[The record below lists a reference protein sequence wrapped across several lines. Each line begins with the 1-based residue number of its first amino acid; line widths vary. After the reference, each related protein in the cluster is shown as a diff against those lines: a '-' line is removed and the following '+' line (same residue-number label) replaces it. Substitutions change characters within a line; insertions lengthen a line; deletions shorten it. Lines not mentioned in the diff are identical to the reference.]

1 MKLALAQIDMRLGDI
16 EGICG
21 RIEDQ
26 ARLAH
31 ERGARMLCVP
41 APLFMGAMP
50 GGLVGAADF
59 EHDMLTGLT
68 GVAERIQELDMIC
81 IVPAA
86 VSFEGQP
93 LLDYMM
99 LKDGRVVPART
110 SIALQRGESN
120 DARWAPP
127 VFDVDG
133 VRIAVVFDLDR
144 ELEMLP
150 TGVDLIAYFQ
160 FNAFD
165 MTDRETAAVAAVRSG
180 AYRKIASKRSV
191 WFACMAPIGAY
202 DESVYTGGSFVLDD
216 CGRVVA
222 QAPCFEES
230 LLVQEIQRGVML
242 DALEDH
248 ELPQFRS
255 EEWLWQALVLA
266 VRDNARARGA
276 SRAVV
281 ALEGDLPSSLLAALA
296 VDALGPRNVI
306 GLVLGRNRIFTPAQ
320 EEAEA
325 ARCSAVRSIAERLH
339 IRTVERDAPDAARV
353 LDRDVSAGDAERLR
367 SRALGLMLE
376 DTALE
381 LGAMALSPLS
391 KTEYALAAPA
401 LCGGYQGDYAPF
413 GDVYLSTLEFVAR
426 VRNRASA
433 VVPQELVTLNAVE
446 DCMDRVLVQ
455 ALSTLAGPVD
465 MLDRAAQL
473 LHELRIGE
481 MPGTRCPDTALDA
494 HAEQCEVAQQIE
506 QLVTRQLVGK
516 TQFEIIEIAARD
528 ADVLLVEDLFEVG
541 QLFVRNGIFHHDDR
555 IVQIAALD
563 EVHLEERFQ
572 FVQEDERP
580 ARGDLRGVVVVGKEG
595 GVLVADDLRVVV
607 DVHRGGELLVGIE
620 DDRNALVGNRV
631 DHLFGHLVVFAVGVL
646 FDEARGDD
654 LFGVFARRTVHDR
667 GFGGVDVDQRVV
679 DAERPERRHDV
690 FYRGYLHAVG
700 LDGRPARSVGHII
713 AQRRDERGSLH
724 VDATEN
730 DAVVHTGGIDRHGHL
745 DTRVQS
751 LTRKGDRAFQGLL
764 FC

>member
-31 ERGARMLCVP
+31 ERGARVLCVP
-41 APLFMGAMP
+41 APLFMGALP

-59 EHDMLTGLT
+59 EHDMLAGLT

-99 LKDGRVVPART
+99 LKDGRVVPARA
-110 SIALQRGESN
+110 SIALQRGENN

-133 VRIAVVFDLDR
+133 VRTAVIFDLAR

-165 MTDRETAAVAAVRSG
+165 MTDRETAAIAAVRSG

-191 WFACMAPIGAY
+191 WFACMAPVGAY

-248 ELPQFRS
+248 ELPEFCS
-255 EEWLWQALVLA
+255 EEWLWQALVL
-266 VRDNARARGA
+266 D
-276 SRAVV
+276 
-281 ALEGDLPSSLLAALA
+281 
-296 VDALGPRNVI
+296 
-306 GLVLGRNRIFTPAQ
+306 RNRIFTPAQ

-325 ARCSAVRSIAERLH
+325 ARCAAVRAIAERLH
-339 IRTVERDAPDAARV
+339 IRTVARDAPDAARV

-367 SRALGLMLE
+367 SRTLGLMLE

-426 VRNRASA
+426 ARNRTSA

-446 DCMDRVLVQ
+446 DCMERVLAQ
-455 ALSTLAGPVD
+455 ALSALDGPVD

-473 LHELRIGE
+473 LGGLEPGEVDGTLEAHVDRNRPFDDIPMAAGKPEACSLLLMLVRQGEAARRQLPTAPIVSARSFAERAWPYMLAWSDLGLSGKGRMTVDSLARAEVRRFADDDTSDRMRGE
-481 MPGTRCPDTALDA
+481 MM
-494 HAEQCEVAQQIE
+494 
-506 QLVTRQLVGK
+506 
-516 TQFEIIEIAARD
+516 
-528 ADVLLVEDLFEVG
+528 
-541 QLFVRNGIFHHDDR
+541 GI
-555 IVQIAALD
+555 L
-563 EVHLEERFQ
+563 
-572 FVQEDERP
+572 
-580 ARGDLRGVVVVGKEG
+580 
-595 GVLVADDLRVVV
+595 
-607 DVHRGGELLVGIE
+607 GELLGISPEQMEELRSE
-620 DDRNALVGNRV
+620 DG
-631 DHLFGHLVVFAVGVL
+631 
-646 FDEARGDD
+646 
-654 LFGVFARRTVHDR
+654 
-667 GFGGVDVDQRVV
+667 
-679 DAERPERRHDV
+679 
-690 FYRGYLHAVG
+690 
-700 LDGRPARSVGHII
+700 
-713 AQRRDERGSLH
+713 QRRLREGMKKFEGEVQDAIDKMMGGQGGPQGGPQGTPIPQPP
-724 VDATEN
+724 VDPRQFPFFSQN
-730 DAVVHTGGIDRHGHL
+730 
-745 DTRVQS
+745 
-751 LTRKGDRAFQGLL
+751 
-764 FC
+764 

>member
-31 ERGARMLCVP
+31 ERGARVLCVP

-50 GGLVGAADF
+50 GSLVGAADF

-99 LKDGRVVPART
+99 LKDGRVVPARA

-120 DARWAPP
+120 DARWVPP

-191 WFACMAPIGAY
+191 WFACMAPVGAY

-248 ELPQFRS
+248 ELPEFRS

-339 IRTVERDAPDAARV
+339 IRTVERDAPDAERV
-353 LDRDVSAGDAERLR
+353 LDRDVSAGR
-367 SRALGLMLE
+367 
-376 DTALE
+376 
-381 LGAMALSPLS
+381 
-391 KTEYALAAPA
+391 APA
-401 LCGGYQGDYAPF
+401 F
-413 GDVYLSTLEFVAR
+413 AR
-426 VRNRASA
+426 
-433 VVPQELVTLNAVE
+433 
-446 DCMDRVLVQ
+446 
-455 ALSTLAGPVD
+455 AGPD
-465 MLDRAAQL
+465 
-473 LHELRIGE
+473 
-481 MPGTRCPDTALDA
+481 
-494 HAEQCEVAQQIE
+494 
-506 QLVTRQLVGK
+506 
-516 TQFEIIEIAARD
+516 
-528 ADVLLVEDLFEVG
+528 
-541 QLFVRNGIFHHDDR
+541 
-555 IVQIAALD
+555 
-563 EVHLEERFQ
+563 
-572 FVQEDERP
+572 
-580 ARGDLRGVVVVGKEG
+580 ARGYG
-595 GVLVADDLRVVV
+595 
-607 DVHRGGELLVGIE
+607 
-620 DDRNALVGNRV
+620 
-631 DHLFGHLVVFAVGVL
+631 
-646 FDEARGDD
+646 ARAG
-654 LFGVFARRTVHDR
+654 
-667 GFGGVDVDQRVV
+667 
-679 DAERPERRHDV
+679 
-690 FYRGYLHAVG
+690 
-700 LDGRPARSVGHII
+700 
-713 AQRRDERGSLH
+713 
-724 VDATEN
+724 
-730 DAVVHTGGIDRHGHL
+730 RHG
-745 DTRVQS
+745 VEP
-751 LTRKGDRAFQGLL
+751 AFQD
-764 FC
+764 

>member
-31 ERGARMLCVP
+31 ERGARVLCVP

-50 GGLVGAADF
+50 GGLVGTADF
-59 EHDMLTGLT
+59 EHDMLAGLT

-99 LKDGRVVPART
+99 LKDGRVVPARA
-110 SIALQRGESN
+110 SIALQRGENN
-120 DARWAPP
+120 DTRWAPP

-133 VRIAVVFDLDR
+133 VRIAVIFDLDR

-165 MTDRETAAVAAVRSG
+165 MTDRETAAIAAVRSG

-191 WFACMAPIGAY
+191 WFACMAPVGAY

-248 ELPQFRS
+248 ELPEFRS

-266 VRDNARARGA
+266 VRDNARAHGA

-320 EEAEA
+320 EEAET
-325 ARCSAVRSIAERLH
+325 ARCAAVRAIAERLH

-367 SRALGLMLE
+367 SRTLGLMLE

-426 VRNRASA
+426 VRNRTSA

-446 DCMDRVLVQ
+446 DCMERVLAQ
-455 ALSTLAGPVD
+455 ALSTLDGPVD

-473 LHELRIGE
+473 LGGVEPGE
-481 MPGTRCPDTALDA
+481 IDGALEA
-494 HAEQCEVAQQIE
+494 HVDRNRSFDDIPMAAGKPEACSLLLM
-506 QLVTRQLVGK
+506 LVRQG
-516 TQFEIIEIAARD
+516 EAARRMLPTAPIVSSRSFAERSWPYMLAWSD
-528 ADVLLVEDLFEVG
+528 LGLNGKERMTVDSLARAEVRRFADEDTSER
-541 QLFVRNGIFHHDDR
+541 VRN
-555 IVQIAALD
+555 
-563 EVHLEERFQ
+563 EMM
-572 FVQEDERP
+572 
-580 ARGDLRGVVVVGKEG
+580 
-595 GVLVADDLRVVV
+595 GVL
-607 DVHRGGELLVGIE
+607 GELLGISPEQMEELRSE
-620 DDRNALVGNRV
+620 DG
-631 DHLFGHLVVFAVGVL
+631 
-646 FDEARGDD
+646 
-654 LFGVFARRTVHDR
+654 
-667 GFGGVDVDQRVV
+667 
-679 DAERPERRHDV
+679 
-690 FYRGYLHAVG
+690 
-700 LDGRPARSVGHII
+700 
-713 AQRRDERGSLH
+713 QRRLH
-724 VDATEN
+724 EGMKKFEGEVQDAIDKMMGGQGGPQGGHQGGPMPHPPVDPRQFPFFSQN
-730 DAVVHTGGIDRHGHL
+730 
-745 DTRVQS
+745 
-751 LTRKGDRAFQGLL
+751 
-764 FC
+764 

>member
-31 ERGARMLCVP
+31 ERGVRVLCVP

-59 EHDMLTGLT
+59 EHDILAGLT

-99 LKDGRVVPART
+99 LKDGHVVPARS
-110 SIALQRGESN
+110 SIALQRGENN
-120 DARWAPP
+120 DTRWAPP

-133 VRIAVVFDLDR
+133 VRIAVIFDLDR

-165 MTDRETAAVAAVRSG
+165 MTDRETAAIAAVRSG

-191 WFACMAPIGAY
+191 WFACMAPVGAY

-248 ELPQFRS
+248 ELPEFRS

-266 VRDNARARGA
+266 VRDNARAHGA

-306 GLVLGRNRIFTPAQ
+306 GRRRRRPRLPAVPP
-320 EEAEA
+320 
-325 ARCSAVRSIAERLH
+325 SAPLPSVCTFALSSAMHRMRRVCSIATCRRAMPSVCARARWASCW
-339 IRTVERDAPDAARV
+339 RTR
-353 LDRDVSAGDAERLR
+353 R
-367 SRALGLMLE
+367 S
-376 DTALE
+376 
-381 LGAMALSPLS
+381 SW
-391 KTEYALAAPA
+391 
-401 LCGGYQGDYAPF
+401 
-413 GDVYLSTLEFVAR
+413 
-426 VRNRASA
+426 VRWR
-433 VVPQELVTLNAVE
+433 
-446 DCMDRVLVQ
+446 
-455 ALSTLAGPVD
+455 
-465 MLDRAAQL
+465 
-473 LHELRIGE
+473 
-481 MPGTRCPDTALDA
+481 
-494 HAEQCEVAQQIE
+494 
-506 QLVTRQLVGK
+506 
-516 TQFEIIEIAARD
+516 
-528 ADVLLVEDLFEVG
+528 
-541 QLFVRNGIFHHDDR
+541 
-555 IVQIAALD
+555 
-563 EVHLEERFQ
+563 
-572 FVQEDERP
+572 
-580 ARGDLRGVVVVGKEG
+580 
-595 GVLVADDLRVVV
+595 
-607 DVHRGGELLVGIE
+607 
-620 DDRNALVGNRV
+620 
-631 DHLFGHLVVFAVGVL
+631 
-646 FDEARGDD
+646 
-654 LFGVFARRTVHDR
+654 
-667 GFGGVDVDQRVV
+667 
-679 DAERPERRHDV
+679 
-690 FYRGYLHAVG
+690 
-700 LDGRPARSVGHII
+700 
-713 AQRRDERGSLH
+713 
-724 VDATEN
+724 
-730 DAVVHTGGIDRHGHL
+730 
-745 DTRVQS
+745 
-751 LTRKGDRAFQGLL
+751 
-764 FC
+764 

>member
-31 ERGARMLCVP
+31 ERGARVLCVP
-41 APLFMGAMP
+41 APLFMGALP

-59 EHDMLTGLT
+59 EHDMLAGLT

-99 LKDGRVVPART
+99 LKDGRVVPARS
-110 SIALQRGESN
+110 SIALQRGGN
-120 DARWAPP
+120 GDARWAPP

-133 VRIAVVFDLDR
+133 VRIAVIFDLDR

-165 MTDRETAAVAAVRSG
+165 MTDRETAAIAAVRSG

-191 WFACMAPIGAY
+191 WFACMAPVGAY

-248 ELPQFRS
+248 ELPEFRS

-266 VRDNARARGA
+266 VRDNARARGT

-296 VDALGPRNVI
+296 VDALGPRNVV

-325 ARCSAVRSIAERLH
+325 ARCAAVRAIAERLH

-367 SRALGLMLE
+367 SRTLGLMLE

-381 LGAMALSPLS
+381 LGAMALTPLS

-426 VRNRASA
+426 VRNRTSA

-446 DCMDRVLVQ
+446 DCMERVLAR
-455 ALSTLAGPVD
+455 ALSTLDGPVD

-473 LHELRIGE
+473 LGGLEPGE
-481 MPGTRCPDTALDA
+481 VDGALEA
-494 HAEQCEVAQQIE
+494 HVDRNRSFDDIPMAAGKPEACSLLLM
-506 QLVTRQLVGK
+506 LVRQG
-516 TQFEIIEIAARD
+516 EPPAAD
-528 ADVLLVEDLFEVG
+528 GADRLG
-541 QLFVRNGIFHHDDR
+541 PFVCR
-555 IVQIAALD
+555 
-563 EVHLEERFQ
+563 
-572 FVQEDERP
+572 
-580 ARGDLRGVVVVGKEG
+580 ARLAVY
-595 GVLVADDLRVVV
+595 ARVV
-607 DVHRGGELLVGIE
+607 RSW
-620 DDRNALVGNRV
+620 
-631 DHLFGHLVVFAVGVL
+631 
-646 FDEARGDD
+646 
-654 LFGVFARRTVHDR
+654 
-667 GFGGVDVDQRVV
+667 
-679 DAERPERRHDV
+679 PER
-690 FYRGYLHAVG
+690 
-700 LDGRPARSVGHII
+700 
-713 AQRRDERGSLH
+713 
-724 VDATEN
+724 
-730 DAVVHTGGIDRHGHL
+730 
-745 DTRVQS
+745 
-751 LTRKGDRAFQGLL
+751 
-764 FC
+764 

>member
-31 ERGARMLCVP
+31 ERGARVLCVP

-59 EHDMLTGLT
+59 EHDMLAGLT

-99 LKDGRVVPART
+99 LKDGHVVPARS
-110 SIALQRGESN
+110 SIALQRGENN
-120 DARWAPP
+120 DTRWAPP

-133 VRIAVVFDLDR
+133 VRIAVIFDLDR

-165 MTDRETAAVAAVRSG
+165 MTDRETAAIAAVRSG

-191 WFACMAPIGAY
+191 WFACMAPVGAY

-248 ELPQFRS
+248 ELPEFRS

-266 VRDNARARGA
+266 VRDNARAHGA

-325 ARCSAVRSIAERLH
+325 ARCAAVRAI
-339 IRTVERDAPDAARV
+339 
-353 LDRDVSAGDAERLR
+353 AERLR
-367 SRALGLMLE
+367 SRTLGLMLE

-426 VRNRASA
+426 VRNRTSA

-446 DCMDRVLVQ
+446 DCMERVLAQ
-455 ALSTLAGPVD
+455 ALSTLDGPVD

-473 LHELRIGE
+473 LGGLEPGEVDGALESHVDRNRSFDDIPMAAGKPEACSLLLMLVRQGEAARRMLPTVPIVSARSFAERAWPYMLAWSDLGLNGKERMTVDSLARAEVRRFADDDTSDRMRGE
-481 MPGTRCPDTALDA
+481 MM
-494 HAEQCEVAQQIE
+494 
-506 QLVTRQLVGK
+506 
-516 TQFEIIEIAARD
+516 
-528 ADVLLVEDLFEVG
+528 
-541 QLFVRNGIFHHDDR
+541 GI
-555 IVQIAALD
+555 L
-563 EVHLEERFQ
+563 
-572 FVQEDERP
+572 
-580 ARGDLRGVVVVGKEG
+580 
-595 GVLVADDLRVVV
+595 
-607 DVHRGGELLVGIE
+607 GELLGISPEQMEELRSE
-620 DDRNALVGNRV
+620 DG
-631 DHLFGHLVVFAVGVL
+631 
-646 FDEARGDD
+646 
-654 LFGVFARRTVHDR
+654 
-667 GFGGVDVDQRVV
+667 
-679 DAERPERRHDV
+679 
-690 FYRGYLHAVG
+690 
-700 LDGRPARSVGHII
+700 
-713 AQRRDERGSLH
+713 QRRLH
-724 VDATEN
+724 EGMKKFEGEVQDAIDKMMGGQGGPQGGPQGTPMPHPPVDPRQFPFFSQN
-730 DAVVHTGGIDRHGHL
+730 
-745 DTRVQS
+745 
-751 LTRKGDRAFQGLL
+751 
-764 FC
+764 